1 MSLDVSV
8 QHHFDDFALNVSFE
22 APAGITVLFGR
33 SGSGKTSVVNAVAG
47 LLAPAAGRVAIDGT
61 VLLDTARGI
70 DIARHKRRIGY
81 VFQDARLFP
90 HLSVRQNLT
99 FGQRFAPKDATA
111 ASFEKVVQLL
121 GIEDF
126 LARRPGALSGGEK
139 QRVAIGRAL
148 LSAPRL
154 LLMDE
159 PLAALDDARKAEII
173 PYLERLRDE
182 TRVPILYVSHAVSE
196 VARLATTLVVL
207 EQGKV
212 MRSGPATQIL
222 ADPASVPVLGTRAA
236 GAVIAGRLVRH
247 DPDGLS
253 VLEFGVGELILP
265 RIGASV
271 GDVVRV
277 RIEAS
282 DIILARDR
290 PVGIS
295 ALNILPVTVTTIQPG
310 AGPGAA
316 VGLRAGNDLLLAR
329 VTRRSVAALGLAP
342 GVACFAIVKS
352 TSVAQGDVG
361 S

>member
-1 MSLDVSV
+1 
-8 QHHFDDFALNVSFE
+8 
-22 APAGITVLFGR
+22 
-33 SGSGKTSVVNAVAG
+33 
-47 LLAPAAGRVAIDGT
+47 
-61 VLLDTARGI
+61 
-70 DIARHKRRIGY
+70 
-81 VFQDARLFP
+81 
-90 HLSVRQNLT
+90 
-99 FGQRFAPKDATA
+99 
-111 ASFEKVVQLL
+111 
-121 GIEDF
+121 
-126 LARRPGALSGGEK
+126 
-139 QRVAIGRAL
+139 
-148 LSAPRL
+148 
-154 LLMDE
+154 
-159 PLAALDDARKAEII
+159 
-173 PYLERLRDE
+173 
-182 TRVPILYVSHAVSE
+182 
-196 VARLATTLVVL
+196 
-207 EQGKV
+207 
-212 MRSGPATQIL
+212 
-222 ADPASVPVLGTRAA
+222 
-236 GAVIAGRLVRH
+236 VRH